1 MSQHLFAGRIDPDNP
16 TRKDVI
22 TLSAD
27 EAAGLSGYDNLAIMS
42 IDGLLR
48 PVSKTGG
55 GGLPRMM
62 VPNLEFSGSGQTY
75 QPFAPM
81 APFFTGNTLTPETL
95 ISPGH
100 INVDYLNPFNDP
112 ISNPTFFNDLKV
124 SGTGTVR
131 HSGHDIEAV
140 ARGGTGDVE
149 ATTGVFT
156 ILDTIPTGSDYS
168 GYQSN
173 GSGIGYTGDYRFL
186 ALKGPLVL
194 HGWGYDTM
202 GLPVPNAIG
211 DTGGVIDAF
220 TTGKANRFQ
229 EHFLS
234 DSSKWPVAPVDLRLD
249 RKRGVWVSP
258 PSFKVVSI
266 EASGDP
272 IHTGSTGT
280 GIIIGSSG
288 LYNASGE
295 AVETGFIK
303 YYNNSANHTV
313 VSGEQILLHYYVND
327 GRYIPY
333 NLPSRSNGIIRCVID
348 DTFTSSDP
356 DFNATVARGNIGG
369 YQEDDPIVVTNDIR
383 KNGLANDVCL
393 VYVDSVADVAELVNL
408 EC

>member
-1 MSQHLFAGRIDPDNP
+1 MSQHLFAARLNQNDP

-22 TLSAD
+22 TISAD
-27 EAAGLSGYDNLAIMS
+27 EAANLSGYDNLAIMS

-48 PVSKTGG
+48 PVSKTGD
-55 GGLPRMM
+55 GGLPKFMT
-62 VPNLEFSGSGQTY
+62 PSLEFSGSGQSY
-75 QPFAPM
+75 QSFAPM
-81 APFFTGNTLTPETL
+81 TPFYTGNTFLPEDL
-95 ISPGH
+95 VFPGH
-100 INVDYLNPFNDP
+100 ININYLDPFSDP

-124 SGTGTVR
+124 SGTGTTV
-131 HSGHDIEAV
+131 HSGFDIEAV
-140 ARGGTGDVE
+140 ARATTGDIDS
-149 ATTGVFT
+149 TSGVFT
-156 ILDTIPTGSDYS
+156 IRDTLDTGVDAS
-168 GYQSN
+168 GYKSN
-173 GSGIGYTGDYRFL
+173 NSGIGYTGSYRFT
-186 ALKGPLVL
+186 AVKGPVVI

-211 DTGGVIDAF
+211 DVSGEIDNF
-220 TTGKANRFQ
+220 YTGKANRFQ
-229 EHFLS
+229 EHFLA
-234 DSSKWPVAPVDLRLD
+234 DATKWPVAPIDLRLD

-266 EASGDP
+266 EASGGP
-272 IHTGSTGT
+272 IHTGSIGT
-280 GIIIGSSG
+280 GVIIGSSG

-313 VSGEQILLHYYVND
+313 VSGEQILLHYDVND

-333 NLPSRSNGIIRCVID
+333 NLPSRSNGIIRCIID
-348 DTFTSSDP
+348 DAFTSSDP

-369 YQEDDPIVVTNDIR
+369 YQENDPIVVTNDIS

-393 VYVDSVADVAELVNL
+393 VYVDSVADIAELVNL